1 MGTSAPHDGSSGFP
15 VGAGVLLGVGLG
27 GFFDGI
33 LFHQILQWHHL
44 LSSAGYPPDSVPNLR
59 VNTLWDGLFHASTYV
74 FTLLGL
80 AILWRTGHRTH
91 LHWSGRMLAGT
102 LLVGWGLFNVIEG
115 IVDHHLLGIHHVNE
129 TVSPAQWIWWDV
141 AFLIWGVAMVSGGW
155 LCSGAGSKSRHRE
168 IGLGRR

>member
-1 MGTSAPHDGSSGFP
+1 MGASAPHDGSRGFP
-15 VGAGVLLGVGLG
+15 VEAGVLLGVGLG

-80 AILWRTGHRTH
+80 AILWRTARRTH
-91 LHWSGRMLAGT
+91 VHWSGRMLAGT
-102 LLVGWGLFNVIEG
+102 LLVGWGSFNVIEG

-129 TVSPAQWIWWDV
+129 TVSPELWIWWDV
-141 AFLIWGVAMVSGGW
+141 GFLIWGVAMLSGGW
-155 LCSGAGSKSRHRE
+155 ALLRRGHRE
-168 IGLGRR
+168 TAS